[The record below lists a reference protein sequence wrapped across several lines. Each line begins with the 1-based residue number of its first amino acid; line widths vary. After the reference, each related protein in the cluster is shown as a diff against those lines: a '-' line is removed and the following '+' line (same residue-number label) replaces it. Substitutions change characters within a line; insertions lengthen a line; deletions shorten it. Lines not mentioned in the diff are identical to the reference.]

1 MGCCCKK
8 KKREQLI
15 DKNDPNNS
23 NEEKKKE
30 IEISYPKLGYKDFEP
45 LKLLGTGLFGRALL
59 VRFISNNQLYTMKIL
74 SKNQLKI
81 TNQEEHTKTELNL
94 MVKLIYFIIYIA
106 KINFVKKNKIL
117 FNGNNIRIKNFT

>member
-1 MGCCCKK
+1 MGCYYKK

-45 LKLLGTGLFGRALL
+45 LNLLGTGSFSRLFL
-59 VRFISNNQLYTMKIL
+59 VRFISNNNSIIFS
-74 SKNQLKI
+74 SKKRLKCLFYGI
-81 TNQEEHTKTELNL
+81 FTIFI
-94 MVKLIYFIIYIA
+94 KL
-106 KINFVKKNKIL
+106 
-117 FNGNNIRIKNFT
+117 

>member
-15 DKNDPNNS
+15 DKNNPNNS

-30 IEISYPKLGYKDFEP
+30 MEISYPKLSYKDFEP

-59 VRFISNNQLYTMKIL
+59 VRFISNNQLYAMKIL

-81 TNQEEHTKTELNL
+81 THQEEHTKTQRDL
-94 MVKLIYFIIYIA
+94 MVKISSPFLLNCNSRFKMKQNYI
-106 KINFVKKNKIL
+106 
-117 FNGNNIRIKNFT
+117 

>member
-1 MGCCCKK
+1 M
-8 KKREQLI
+8 KREQLI

-59 VRFISNNQLYTMKIL
+59 VGFISNNNLNAKKIL

-81 TNQEEHTKTELNL
+81 THQEEHTKTERDL
-94 MVKLIYFIIYIA
+94 MVKLSSPFLLNY
-106 KINFVKKNKIL
+106 N
-117 FNGNNIRIKNFT
+117 

>member
-45 LKLLGTGLFGRALL
+45 LKLLGTGLFGLALL
-59 VRFISNNQLYTMKIL
+59 VRFISNNQLYAMKIL

-81 TNQEEHTKTELNL
+81 TNKEEHIKTDRDL
-94 MVKLIYFIIYIA
+94 MVKLSSLFLLNYNSRFKI
-106 KINFVKKNKIL
+106 KINL
-117 FNGNNIRIKNFT
+117 LWL

>member
-1 MGCCCKK
+1 MLLQK

-15 DKNDPNNS
+15 DKNDHNNF

-59 VRFISNNQLYTMKIL
+59 VRFISNNQLNAMKIL
-74 SKNQLKI
+74 SNNQLKI
-81 TNQEEHTKTELNL
+81 TNQDEDTKTECDL
-94 MVKLIYFIIYIA
+94 MVKLSSPFLLNY
-106 KINFVKKNKIL
+106 N
-117 FNGNNIRIKNFT
+117 

>member
-59 VRFISNNQLYTMKIL
+59 VSFISNNKLYAMKIL
-74 SKNQLKI
+74 IKNQLKI
-81 TNQEEHTKTELNL
+81 TNKEEHIKADRDL
-94 MVKLIYFIIYIA
+94 MVKLSSLFLLNYNSRFEI
-106 KINFVKKNKIL
+106 KINL
-117 FNGNNIRIKNFT
+117 LWL